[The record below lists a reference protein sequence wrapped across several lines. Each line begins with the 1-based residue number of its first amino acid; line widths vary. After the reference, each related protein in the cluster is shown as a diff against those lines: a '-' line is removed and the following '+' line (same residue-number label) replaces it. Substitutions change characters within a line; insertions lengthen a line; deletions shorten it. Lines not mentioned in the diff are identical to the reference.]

1 MPTTILLFYVERY
14 DENFGS
20 GAQIKDFKAA
30 KRQ

>member
-14 DENFGS
+14 DESFGS
-20 GAQIKDFKAA
+20 GAQIKGLKVA